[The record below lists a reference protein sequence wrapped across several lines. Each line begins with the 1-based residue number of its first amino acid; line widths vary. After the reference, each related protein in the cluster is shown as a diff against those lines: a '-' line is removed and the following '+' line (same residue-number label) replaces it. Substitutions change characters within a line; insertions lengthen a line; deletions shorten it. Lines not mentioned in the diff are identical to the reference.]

1 MVEKKSEESVDKDL
15 ESINFEQ
22 ALKELED
29 IVGKL
34 ENGDLELENCLKS
47 FERGTKLLHLCEG
60 KLNQTARKLEIL
72 RKTGDNKAEF
82 QEFEPNNG

>member
-1 MVEKKSEESVDKDL
+1 MTEKKSEMDKDL
-15 ESINFEQ
+15 EGINFEQ
-22 ALKELED
+22 ALKELEE

-82 QEFEPNNG
+82 QEFESNEG